1 MTPRQKRELRYG
13 LLFASPWI
21 VGMAVFVLYPVLASL
36 YYSFCYYSVLTEPR
50 FIGLGNYLDLFTDS
64 VFWISVLNTFYYAI
78 FALPLGIAISISLA
92 MLLVMKLRG
101 VTVYR
106 TIFFLPS
113 LLPVVALSILWLWI
127 FNGEY
132 GVLNYALGKLGI
144 PGPNWLAEKNWA
156 MPALIIMSFWGVG
169 HMVVIYLAALQD
181 VPQALYE
188 AAELDGANWWHKA
201 CHVTL
206 PMISPVIYF
215 NLIMGI
221 IGTLQI
227 FAQPYIMT
235 QGGPGRATLFYTVY
249 LYDNGFRYLR
259 MGYASAMA
267 WILFIIILV
276 LTLLATRASRK
287 HVYYE
292 GG

>member
-1 MTPRQKRELRYG
+1 MTNREKHELKYG
-13 LLFASPWI
+13 LLFVSPWI
-21 VGMAVFVLYPVLASL
+21 IGMLVFVLYPVLSSL
-36 YYSFCYYSVLTEPR
+36 YYSFCYYSVLTEPQ
-50 FIGLGNYLDLFTDS
+50 FIGLGNYSDLFSDA
-64 VFWISVLNTFYYAI
+64 VFWTSVLNTFYYAC

-92 MLLVMKLRG
+92 MLLTMKLRG
-101 VTVYR
+101 VTLYR

-132 GVLNYALGKLGI
+132 GVLNYLLSKLGI
-144 PGPNWLAEKNWA
+144 EGPNWLAEKSSA

-181 VPQALYE
+181 VPQSLYE
-188 AAELDGANWWHKA
+188 AAELDGASWWDKTR
-201 CHVTL
+201 HVTL
-206 PMISPVIYF
+206 PLISPVIFF

-235 QGGPGRATLFYTVY
+235 QGGPGRATLFYTMY

-267 WILFIIILV
+267 WVLFVIILL
-276 LTLLATRASRK
+276 LTFLATKLSRK

>member
-1 MTPRQKRELRYG
+1 MTLRQKRELFYG
-13 LLFASPWI
+13 LLFVSPWI
-21 VGMAVFVLYPVLASL
+21 MGMLMFVLYPVLASL
-36 YYSFCYYSVLTEPR
+36 YYSFCYYSVLSEPK
-50 FIGLGNYLDLFTDS
+50 FIGLGNYFDLFTDS
-64 VFWISVLNTFYYAI
+64 VFWGSVLNTFYYAV
-78 FALPLGIAISISLA
+78 FALPLGIAISVTLA
-92 MLLVMKLRG
+92 MLLTVKVRG
-101 VTVYR
+101 VTIYR

-113 LLPVVALSILWLWI
+113 LLPVVALAILWLWI

-132 GVLNYALGKLGI
+132 GVLNFALSKLGI
-144 PGPNWLAEKNWA
+144 EGPNWLAEKNWA

-169 HMVVIYLAALQD
+169 HMVVIYLASLQD
-181 VPQALYE
+181 VPQVLYE
-188 AAELDGANWWHKA
+188 AAELDGASWWHKA
-201 CHVTL
+201 RHITL

-235 QGGPGRATLFYTVY
+235 GGGPARATLFYTMY

-267 WILFIIILV
+267 WILFIIILL
-276 LTLLATRASRK
+276 LTLVATRISRK
-287 HVYYE
+287 YIYYE